1 MFPNRICKSL
11 VVRSAIVVLLAA
23 CTALAQTATKKP
35 ASKSSSQASSS
46 QSSSATHGKGAAT
59 VAEAQRFM
67 KKAEDQLEDLGVR
80 ANRAGWVQENFITDD
95 TETMSAQANEKLTAV
110 VTQLAL
116 DARRFDGLKMPPELA
131 RKFLLLK
138 LSLTAPAPNNDA
150 ERKELTE
157 LASKLDGMYGKG
169 KYCKPATAGAA
180 STSAQS
186 AGSSAVSVVS
196 AGEKPASAASSGTS
210 ADRKEKCL
218 SLNDLS
224 RIMASSTNPD
234 ELLDAWV
241 GWHKISVPMKDRY
254 ARFVQLSNKG
264 ATELGF
270 KDTGAMWRSNYDM
283 SPEEFSAEIE
293 RLWQQVEPFYISLHT
308 YVRKQLIKKYGKAAE
323 REDGMIPAQLL
334 GNMWAQEWGNVYP
347 LVAPANG
354 GQGYDLT
361 HQLEKQGLGSG
372 PATLDNAKKMVK
384 YGENFF
390 TSLGFAPLPQTF
402 WERSL
407 FVKPQD
413 RDVVCHASAWDIDS
427 KDDLRLKLCIEVK
440 DEDFVTIHHEL
451 GHNFYQRAYKDQP
464 PLFEDSANDGFHEAV
479 GDTIALSVT
488 PEYLKEVGL
497 LDTVPPESADIGYLL
512 KQAMD
517 KIAFLPFGLMI
528 DKWRWEVFSGEVT
541 PAQYN
546 KAWWDLKAKYQGVA
560 PPMERSEADF
570 DPGAKYH
577 IASNTPYVRYF
588 LARILQFQF
597 HRALCQ
603 AAGIQGPL
611 HRCSIYR
618 NKAAGERL
626 NKMLS
631 MGKSKPWPDALE
643 AISGQ
648 RQMDATAILDYFAPL
663 KKWLDEQNEGEKP
676 GWQGMD
682 TPTETGPRHTSR

>member
-1 MFPNRICKSL
+1 MFSHRILKSAS
-11 VVRSAIVVLLAA
+11 VILLAVCSA
-23 CTALAQTATKKP
+23 FSQTTTKTS
-35 ASKSSSQASSS
+35 AVKSAGSP
-46 QSSSATHGKGAAT
+46 SATHAKGGAAT
-59 VAEAQRFM
+59 VAEAQAFM
-67 KKAEDQLEDLGVR
+67 KKAEEQLLDLGVR
-80 ANRAGWVQENFITDD
+80 ASRASWVQENFITDD

-116 DARRFDGLKMPPELA
+116 DARRFDGMKLPPDLA

-138 LSLTAPAPNNDA
+138 LSLIAPAPNNDA

-169 KYCKPATAGAA
+169 KYCKPEAGA
-180 STSAQS
+180 
-186 AGSSAVSVVS
+186 
-196 AGEKPASAASSGTS
+196 KP
-210 ADRKEKCL
+210 KCL

-241 GWHKISVPMKDRY
+241 GWHKISVPMKDKY

-283 SPEEFSAEIE
+283 SADEFSAEVE
-293 RLWQQVEPFYISLHT
+293 RLWRQVEPFYVSLHT

-323 REDGMIPAQLL
+323 RPDGMIPAHLL

-347 LVAPANG
+347 LVAPADG

-361 HQLEKQGLGSG
+361 QLLKDHKVNELG
-372 PATLDNAKKMVK
+372 MVH

-390 TSLGFAPLPQTF
+390 KSLGFAPLPPTF

-407 FVKPQD
+407 FLKPQD
-413 RDVVCHASAWDIDS
+413 RDVICHASAWDVDS
-427 KDDLRLKLCIEVK
+427 KDDLRLKMCIEVK

-517 KIAFLPFGLMI
+517 KIAFLPFGLLI
-528 DKWRWEVFSGEVT
+528 DKWRWEVFSGQIT

-560 PPMERSEADF
+560 PPVERSEADF

-588 LARILQFQF
+588 MARILQFQF

-611 HRCSIYR
+611 HRCSIYK

-631 MGKSKPWPDALE
+631 IGKSKPWPDALE

-663 KKWLDEQNEGEKP
+663 KKWLDEQNQGEKS

-682 TPTETGPRHTSR
+682 TATETAPRHTSR

>member
-1 MFPNRICKSL
+1 MPVNKIL
-11 VVRSAIVVLLAA
+11 GLIILVLLVA
-23 CTALAQTATKKP
+23 CAALAQTAAK
-35 ASKSSSQASSS
+35 KSSGASAAS
-46 QSSSATHGKGAAT
+46 HGKGPAT
-59 VAEAQRFM
+59 VAEAQAFM
-67 KKAEDQLEDLGVR
+67 KNAEAQIEDLGVR
-80 ANRAGWVQENFITDD
+80 ANRASWVQENFITDD
-95 TETMSAQANEKLTAV
+95 TETMSAQAAEKLTAV

-116 DARRFDGLKMPPELA
+116 DARRFEHLKLPPDLA

-169 KYCKPATAGAA
+169 KYCKQVDG
-180 STSAQS
+180 
-186 AGSSAVSVVS
+186 
-196 AGEKPASAASSGTS
+196 
-210 ADRKEKCL
+210 KEKCL
-218 SLNDLS
+218 SLGDLS
-224 RIMASSTNPD
+224 RIMATSTNPD

-241 GWHKISVPMKDRY
+241 GWHKISIPMKDKY
-254 ARFVQLSNKG
+254 ARFVQLSNAG
-264 ATELGF
+264 AKELGF
-270 KDTGAMWRSNYDM
+270 KDTGSMWRSNYDM

-293 RLWQQVEPFYISLHT
+293 RLWRQVEPLYISLHT

-323 REDGMIPAQLL
+323 RPDGMIPAHLL
-334 GNMWAQEWGNVYP
+334 GNMWAQEWGNIYP
-347 LVAPANG
+347 LVAPADG

-361 HQLEKQGLGSG
+361 QLLKDKNVNELG
-372 PATLDNAKKMVK
+372 MVH

-390 TSLGFAPLPQTF
+390 KSLGFAELPKTF

-407 FVKPQD
+407 FTKPQD
-413 RDVVCHASAWDIDS
+413 RDVVCHASAWDIDAQ
-427 KDDLRLKLCIEVK
+427 DDVRLKMCIEVK
-440 DEDFVTIHHEL
+440 DEDFVTVHHEL
-451 GHNFYQRAYKDQP
+451 GHNFYQRAYKEQP
-464 PLFEDSANDGFHEAV
+464 PLFQDSANDGFHEAV

-488 PEYLKEVGL
+488 PEYLKQVGL
-497 LDTVPPESADIGYLL
+497 LGTVPPESADIGYLL

-517 KIAFLPFGLMI
+517 KIAFLPFGLLI

-541 PAQYN
+541 PEQYN

-560 PPMERSEADF
+560 PPVGRSEADF

-588 LARILQFQF
+588 LARVLQFQF

-611 HRCSIYR
+611 HRCSIYQ
-618 NKAAGERL
+618 NKTAGAKL
-626 NKMLS
+626 NSMLA

-643 AISGQ
+643 TISGQ

-663 KKWLDEQNEGEKP
+663 KKWLDEQNQGEKA

-682 TPTETGPRHTSR
+682 TPETAPRHMSR

>member
-1 MFPNRICKSL
+1 MFSQRIC
-11 VVRSAIVVLLAA
+11 RSALAVLLLS
-23 CTALAQTATKKP
+23 CTALAQSATKAGQKASGKP
-35 ASKSSSQASSS
+35 L
-46 QSSSATHGKGAAT
+46 ATHAKSAPT
-59 VAEAQRFM
+59 VAEAQAFM

-80 ANRAGWVQENFITDD
+80 ASRASWVQENFITDD
-95 TETMSAQANEKLTAV
+95 TEAMSAQANEKLTAV

-116 DARRFDGLKMPPELA
+116 DARRFDGLKMPADLA

-138 LSLTAPAPNNDA
+138 LSLTAPAPNNDV

-169 KYCKPATAGAA
+169 KYCKGPAAGASSSGTQAAGAAANEKTAGA
-180 STSAQS
+180 
-186 AGSSAVSVVS
+186 GSDA
-196 AGEKPASAASSGTS
+196 KQ
-210 ADRKEKCL
+210 KCL

-224 RIMASSTNPD
+224 RIMATSTNLE
-234 ELLDAWV
+234 ELLDVWV
-241 GWHKISVPMKDRY
+241 GWHKISVPMKDKY
-254 ARFVQLSNKG
+254 VRFVQLSNKG
-264 ATELGF
+264 AGDLGF

-283 SPEEFSAEIE
+283 SADEFSAEVE
-293 RLWQQVEPFYISLHT
+293 RLWRQVEPFYVSLHT

-323 REDGMIPAQLL
+323 RPDGMIPAHLL

-354 GQGYDLT
+354 GQGYNLT
-361 HQLEKQGLGSG
+361 ELLKDHKVNELG
-372 PATLDNAKKMVK
+372 MVH

-390 TSLGFAPLPQTF
+390 KSLGFAPLPETF

-407 FVKPQD
+407 FLKPQD
-413 RDVVCHASAWDIDS
+413 RDVVCHASAWDIDF
-427 KDDLRLKLCIEVK
+427 KDDLRLKMCIEVK

-497 LDTVPPESADIGYLL
+497 LGDVPPESADIGYLL

-517 KIAFLPFGLMI
+517 KIAFLPFGLLI
-528 DKWRWEVFSGEVT
+528 DKWRWEVFSGQIT

-560 PPMERSEADF
+560 PPVERSEADF

-588 LARILQFQF
+588 MARILQFQF

-611 HRCSIYR
+611 HRCSIYK

-648 RQMDATAILDYFAPL
+648 RQMDASAILDYFAPL
-663 KKWLDEQNEGEKP
+663 KKWLDEQNQGEKP

-682 TPTETGPRHTSR
+682 AASEAVPRHTSR

>member
-1 MFPNRICKSL
+1 MFSHRILKSA
-11 VVRSAIVVLLAA
+11 VVIVLAVCNA
-23 CTALAQTATKKP
+23 FAQTATKTPAAKTSGKP
-35 ASKSSSQASSS
+35 
-46 QSSSATHGKGAAT
+46 SATHARSAAT
-59 VAEAQRFM
+59 VAEAQAFM
-67 KKAEDQLEDLGVR
+67 KKAEEQLLDLGVR
-80 ANRAGWVQENFITDD
+80 ASRASWVQENFITDD

-116 DARRFDGLKMPPELA
+116 DARRFDGLKLPPDLA

-169 KYCKPATAGAA
+169 KYCKPAAAGSPSSGTTAAGAA
-180 STSAQS
+180 SDTKQ
-186 AGSSAVSVVS
+186 
-196 AGEKPASAASSGTS
+196 
-210 ADRKEKCL
+210 KCL

-241 GWHKISVPMKDRY
+241 GWHKISVPMKDKY
-254 ARFVQLSNKG
+254 ARFVQLANKG
-264 ATELGF
+264 AGELGF

-283 SPEEFSAEIE
+283 SPDEFSAEVE
-293 RLWQQVEPFYISLHT
+293 RLWRQVEPFYVSLHT

-323 REDGMIPAQLL
+323 RPDGMIPAHLL

-354 GQGYDLT
+354 GQGYDLS
-361 HQLEKQGLGSG
+361 QLLKDHKVNELG
-372 PATLDNAKKMVK
+372 MVH

-390 TSLGFAPLPQTF
+390 KSLGFAPLPETF

-407 FVKPQD
+407 FLKPQD
-413 RDVVCHASAWDIDS
+413 RDVVCHASAWDVDS
-427 KDDLRLKLCIEVK
+427 KDDLRLKMCIEVK

-464 PLFEDSANDGFHEAV
+464 PLFQDSANDGFHEAV

-497 LDTVPPESADIGYLL
+497 LGDVPPESADIGYLL

-517 KIAFLPFGLMI
+517 KIAFLPFGLLI
-528 DKWRWEVFSGEVT
+528 DKWRWEVFSGEIT

-560 PPMERSEADF
+560 PPVERSEADF

-588 LARILQFQF
+588 MARILQFQF

-611 HRCSIYR
+611 HRCSIYK

-663 KKWLDEQNEGEKP
+663 KKWLDEQNQGEKP

-682 TPTETGPRHTSR
+682 APTETAPRHTSR

>member
-1 MFPNRICKSL
+1 MFSSRILKST
-11 VVRSAIVVLLAA
+11 AMILLAA
-23 CTALAQTATKKP
+23 STAFAQTAAKKP
-35 ASKSSSQASSS
+35 TSNSASHESSRQASSGR
-46 QSSSATHGKGAAT
+46 SSATHGKGPAT
-59 VAEAQRFM
+59 VAEAQAFM
-67 KKAEDQLEDLGVR
+67 KKAEDQLEGLTVR
-80 ANRAGWVQENFITDD
+80 SNRAQWVQENFITDD
-95 TETMSAQANEKLTAV
+95 TETMYAQANEKLIAAT
-110 VTQLAL
+110 TQLAL
-116 DARRFDGLKMPPELA
+116 EARRFDGLKLPPELA

-138 LSLTAPAPNNDA
+138 LSLVAPAPNNDA

-169 KYCKPATAGAA
+169 KYCKPTAAPQGTAAGAPEA
-180 STSAQS
+180 KQ
-186 AGSSAVSVVS
+186 
-196 AGEKPASAASSGTS
+196 
-210 ADRKEKCL
+210 KCL

-224 RIMASSTNPD
+224 RILASSTNPD

-241 GWHKISVPMKDRY
+241 GWHKISVPMKDKY

-283 SPEEFSAEIE
+283 TPDEFSAEVE
-293 RLWQQVEPFYISLHT
+293 RLWRQVEPFYISLHT

-323 REDGMIPAQLL
+323 RPDGMIPAHLL

-347 LVAPANG
+347 LVAPADG

-361 HQLEKQGLGSG
+361 QLLKDHKVNELG
-372 PATLDNAKKMVK
+372 MVH

-390 TSLGFAPLPQTF
+390 KSLGFAPLPETF

-407 FVKPQD
+407 FLKPQD
-413 RDVVCHASAWDIDS
+413 RDVVCHASAWDVDQA
-427 KDDLRLKLCIEVK
+427 DDLRLKMCIEVK

-464 PLFEDSANDGFHEAV
+464 PLFQDSANDGFHEAV

-517 KIAFLPFGLMI
+517 KIAFLPFGLLI
-528 DKWRWEVFSGEVT
+528 DKWRWEVFSGQVT

-560 PPMERSEADF
+560 PPVERSEADF
-570 DPGAKYH
+570 DPWAKYH

-588 LARILQFQF
+588 MARILQFQF

-611 HRCSIYR
+611 HRCSIYK

-663 KKWLDEQNEGEKP
+663 KKWLDEQNQGEKP

-682 TPTETGPRHTSR
+682 TPTETAPRHTSR

>member
-1 MFPNRICKSL
+1 MHRIC
-11 VVRSAIVVLLAA
+11 RSAILVLLAS
-23 CTALAQTATKKP
+23 CTAFAQTPGKEIAAKKP
-35 ASKSSSQASSS
+35 SSK
-46 QSSSATHGKGAAT
+46 SSATHAKGAAT
-59 VAEAQRFM
+59 VAEAQAFM
-67 KKAEDQLEDLGVR
+67 KKAEDQLEDLTVR
-80 ANRAGWVQENFITDD
+80 ASRASWVQENFITDD
-95 TETMSAQANEKLTAV
+95 TETMSAQANERLTAV

-116 DARRFDGLKMPPELA
+116 EARRFEGLKLPPELA

-138 LSLTAPAPNNDA
+138 LSLVAPAPNNDA

-169 KYCKPATAGAA
+169 KYCKPA
-180 STSAQS
+180 
-186 AGSSAVSVVS
+186 
-196 AGEKPASAASSGTS
+196 ESGT
-210 ADRKEKCL
+210 ADAKPKCF

-241 GWHKISVPMKDRY
+241 GWHKISVPMKNKY

-264 ATELGF
+264 AKELGF
-270 KDTGAMWRSNYDM
+270 KDTGSMWRSNYDM
-283 SPEEFSAEIE
+283 SPEQFSAEVE
-293 RLWQQVEPFYISLHT
+293 RLWRQVEPFYVSLHT
-308 YVRKQLIKKYGKAAE
+308 YVRKQLIKKYGKVAE
-323 REDGMIPAQLL
+323 RPDGMIPAHLL
-334 GNMWAQEWGNVYP
+334 GNMWAQEWGNIYP
-347 LVAPANG
+347 LVAPADG

-361 HQLEKQGLGSG
+361 KQLEKQGLGSG
-372 PATLDNAKKMVK
+372 PATPDNAKKMVK

-390 TSLGFAPLPQTF
+390 TSLGFDPLPKTF

-413 RDVVCHASAWDIDS
+413 RDVVCHASAWDIDQ
-427 KDDLRLKLCIEVK
+427 KDDLRLKVCLEVK

-464 PLFEDSANDGFHEAV
+464 PLFQDSANDGFHEAV

-488 PEYLKEVGL
+488 PEYLKQVGL
-497 LDTVPPESADIGYLL
+497 LDQVPPESADIGYLL

-517 KIAFLPFGLMI
+517 KIAFLPFGFLI
-528 DKWRWEVFSGEVT
+528 DKWRWEVFSGEVG
-541 PAQYN
+541 PEQYN
-546 KAWWDLKAKYQGVA
+546 KAWWDLKAKYQGIA
-560 PPMERSEADF
+560 PPVDRSEADF

-588 LARILQFQF
+588 LARVLQFQF

-611 HRCSIYR
+611 HRCSIYK

-663 KKWLDEQNEGEKP
+663 KKWLDEQNQGEKP

-682 TPTETGPRHTSR
+682 TGAEAAPRHTSR